1 MPSHEIKKER
11 EERKKK
17 NGKGNEGR
25 KERGGREMIKTN
37 KQTNSIWLLYWFH
50 FMYLNLFPNFHII
63 NLHNDI
69 EEIRAHLLGEPM
81 PRYKNHG
88 IQIPG
93 QEESN

>member
-25 KERGGREMIKTN
+25 KERGGREMIKTD

-50 FMYLNLFPNFHII
+50 FMYLNLFPNFHI
-63 NLHNDI
+63 H
-69 EEIRAHLLGEPM
+69 
-81 PRYKNHG
+81 YKFT
-88 IQIPG
+88 
-93 QEESN
+93 